1 MIVMKFGG
9 TSLEDAHAMEN
20 AIQIVT
26 RERHRQPVVVVSAIA
41 GATNTLIKAARVAN
55 EGRFEEA
62 KKQLNELLERHIT
75 ILENLVEERS
85 SIQALIFEMR
95 RRFEEMK
102 NLCYGIS
109 ILGELTNRSLD
120 AIVSIGEQ
128 LSSMIVSE
136 GMKERG
142 LSAVL
147 VDARGFMITD
157 DHFTCA
163 SPLFETIEEKAKV
176 VVLPHLAANKAVLT
190 QGFIGATEN
199 GVTTT
204 LGRGGS
210 DYSAAILGALL
221 DAEEIQIWTDVDG
234 ILTADPTV
242 VRNARKVKAMSFREG
257 SELAYFG
264 ARVLH
269 PSTILPAVKKKIP
282 VRVLN
287 SRRPSATGTL
297 ITSDTMKSTSVVKSI
312 AFKKGITVINIL
324 STRMLMAYGFL
335 ESIFA
340 VFGKW
345 KTAVDLVS
353 TSEVCV
359 SVTIDS
365 TTYLD
370 EIVDELKEFSEVT
383 LLPKKAIIC
392 IVGDEMRD
400 TPGVAARI
408 FNAIKD
414 VNIVMVSEGASEINL
429 SLVVDDSQVE
439 DAVRKL
445 HKEFFETVPDPEHFE
460 PLPQLAP

>member
-9 TSLEDAHAMEN
+9 TSVEDAHAMEN

-26 RERHRQPVVVVSAIA
+26 RERHRQPVVVLSAIA
-41 GATNTLIKAARVAN
+41 GATNTLIKSARLAN
-55 EGRFEEA
+55 EGSFDKVE
-62 KKQLNELLERHIT
+62 KQLNDLLERHVT

-85 SIQALIFEMR
+85 SIQRLIFEMR
-95 RRFEEMK
+95 RRFEEIK
-102 NLCYGIS
+102 NMCYGIS
-109 ILGELTNRSLD
+109 ILRELTNRSLD
-120 AIVSIGEQ
+120 TIASVGEQ
-128 LSSMIVSE
+128 LSSMIVAE
-136 GMKERG
+136 GMKERE
-142 LSAVL
+142 LPAVL
-147 VDARGFMITD
+147 VDAKGFMITD
-157 DHFTCA
+157 DQFTCA
-163 SPLFETIEEKAKV
+163 APLFVVIEQKAKTGI
-176 VVLPHLAANKAVLT
+176 LPHLAAKKVVVT
-190 QGFIGATEN
+190 QGFIGSTED

-242 VRNARKVKAMSFREG
+242 VRDARKVKAMSFREG

-269 PSTILPAVKKKIP
+269 PSTILPAVKKSIP

-297 ITSDTMKSTSVVKSI
+297 ITSDTPKSTSVVKSI

-365 TTYLD
+365 TAFLD
-370 EIVDELKEFSEVT
+370 EIIDELKEFSDVT

-392 IVGDEMRD
+392 IVGDEMRN

-414 VNIVMVSEGASEINL
+414 VNIAMVSEGASEINL
-429 SLVVDDSQVE
+429 SLVVDE
-439 DAVRKL
+439 DQIEEAVRQL
-445 HKEFFETVPDPEHFE
+445 HKEFFETVPDPELFE

>member
-20 AIQIVT
+20 AIQIVM
-26 RERHRQPVVVVSAIA
+26 RERNRQPVVVLSAVA
-41 GATNTLIKAARVAN
+41 GATNTLIKSARLAN
-55 EGRFEEA
+55 EGHFDQA
-62 KKQLNELLERHIT
+62 KEQLNDLLEQHVT
-75 ILENLVEERS
+75 ILENLVEKRS
-85 SIQALIFEMR
+85 SIQTLIFEMR
-95 RRFEEMK
+95 RRFEEIK
-102 NLCYGIS
+102 NMCYGIS
-109 ILGELTNRSLD
+109 ILRELTNRSLD
-120 AIVSIGEQ
+120 TIASVGEQ
-128 LSSMIVSE
+128 LSSMIVAE
-136 GMKERG
+136 GMKERE
-142 LSAVL
+142 LPAVL
-147 VDARGFMITD
+147 VDAKGFMITD
-157 DHFTCA
+157 DQFTCA
-163 SPLFETIEEKAKV
+163 APLFDVIEQKAKTGI
-176 VVLPHLAANKAVLT
+176 LPHLAAKKVVVT
-190 QGFIGATEN
+190 QGFIGSTED

-242 VRNARKVKAMSFREG
+242 VRDARKVKAMSFREG

-269 PSTILPAVKKKIP
+269 PSTILPAVKKDIP

-287 SRRPSATGTL
+287 SRRPNATGTL
-297 ITSDTMKSTSVVKSI
+297 ITSDTPKSTSVVKSI

-365 TTYLD
+365 TAYLD
-370 EIVDELKEFSEVT
+370 EIIDELKEFSDVT

-392 IVGDEMRD
+392 IVGDEMRN
-400 TPGVAARI
+400 TAGVAARI
-408 FNAIKD
+408 FNAIKA
-414 VNIVMVSEGASEINL
+414 VNIAMVSEGASEINL
-429 SLVVDDSQVE
+429 SLVVDEDQVE
-439 DAVRKL
+439 EAVRQL
-445 HKEFFETVPDPEHFE
+445 HKEFFETVPDPELFE

>member
-1 MIVMKFGG
+1 V
-9 TSLEDAHAMEN
+9 L
-20 AIQIVT
+20 
-26 RERHRQPVVVVSAIA
+26 SAIA
-41 GATNTLIKAARVAN
+41 GATNTLIKSARLAN
-55 EGRFEEA
+55 EGSFDKAE
-62 KKQLNELLERHIT
+62 KQLNALLERHVT

-85 SIQALIFEMR
+85 SIQTLIFEMR
-95 RRFEEMK
+95 RRFEEIK
-102 NLCYGIS
+102 NMCYGIS
-109 ILGELTNRSLD
+109 ILRELTNRSLD
-120 AIVSIGEQ
+120 TIASIGEQ
-128 LSSMIVSE
+128 LSSMIVAE
-136 GMKERG
+136 GMKERE
-142 LSAVL
+142 LPAVL
-147 VDARGFMITD
+147 VDAKGFMVTD
-157 DHFTCA
+157 DQFTCA
-163 SPLFETIEEKAKV
+163 APLFDVIEPKAKASILPHFAAKKV
-176 VVLPHLAANKAVLT
+176 VVT
-190 QGFIGATEN
+190 QGFIGSTED

-221 DAEEIQIWTDVDG
+221 NAEEIQIWTDVDG

-242 VRNARKVKAMSFREG
+242 VRDARKVKAMSFREG

-269 PSTILPAVKKKIP
+269 PSTILPAVKKSIP

-297 ITSDTMKSTSVVKSI
+297 ITSDTPKSTSVVKSI

-365 TTYLD
+365 TAYLD
-370 EIVDELKEFSEVT
+370 EIIDELKEFSDVT

-392 IVGDEMRD
+392 IVGDEMRN

-414 VNIVMVSEGASEINL
+414 VNIAMVSEGASEINL
-429 SLVVDDSQVE
+429 SLVVDEDQVE
-439 DAVRKL
+439 EAVRQL
-445 HKEFFETVPDPEHFE
+445 HKEFFETVPDPELFE
-460 PLPQLAP
+460 PLPQLVP

>member
-9 TSLEDAHAMEN
+9 TSVEDARAMTNVIE
-20 AIQIVT
+20 IVT
-26 RERHRQPVVVVSAIA
+26 RERHRQPVVVLSAIA
-41 GATNTLIKAARVAN
+41 GATDTLINAAHLAH

-62 KKQLNELLERHIT
+62 KNSLNELLERHVT
-75 ILENLVEERS
+75 VLENLVEKRS
-85 SIQALIFEMR
+85 SVQALIFEMR
-95 RRFEEMK
+95 KRFDELK

-109 ILGELTNRSLD
+109 ILRELTNRSLD
-120 AIVSIGEQ
+120 TIASVGEQ
-128 LSSMIVSE
+128 LSSMIVEE

-142 LSAVL
+142 LPAAL

-157 DHFTCA
+157 DHFTGA
-163 SPLFETIEEKAKV
+163 TPLFDVIEEKVKALILPRLSRKEV
-176 VVLPHLAANKAVLT
+176 VVT
-190 QGFIGATEN
+190 QGFIGATDN

-210 DYSAAILGALL
+210 DYSAAIVGTVLG
-221 DAEEIQIWTDVDG
+221 AEEIQIWTDVDG
-234 ILTADPTV
+234 ILTADPSV
-242 VRNARKVKAMSFREG
+242 VRDARKVKTMSFREA

-269 PSTILPAVKKKIP
+269 PSTILPAVKKNIP

-287 SRRPSATGTL
+287 SRRPSAMGTL
-297 ITSDTMKSTSVVKSI
+297 ITSEATKSTSVVKSI

-359 SVTIDS
+359 SVTLDS

-370 EIVDELKEFSEVT
+370 EVIDELKKFSDVT
-383 LLPKKAIIC
+383 LVPKRAIIC
-392 IVGDEMRD
+392 IVGDQMRN

-408 FNAIKD
+408 FSAIRD

-429 SLVVDDSQVE
+429 SLVVEDDQVE

-445 HKEFFETVPDPEHFE
+445 HKEFFETVPDPEIFE
-460 PLPQLAP
+460 PLPQAAT

>member
-26 RERHRQPVVVVSAIA
+26 REQNRQPVVVLSAIA
-41 GATNTLIKAARVAN
+41 GATNALIQSARLAN
-55 EGRFEEA
+55 EGRFDEA
-62 KKQLNELLERHIT
+62 KKQLNDLLERHVT
-75 ILENLVEERS
+75 ILENVVEQRP
-85 SIQALIFEMR
+85 SIQTLIFEMR
-95 RRFEEMK
+95 RRFEEIK
-102 NLCYGIS
+102 NMCYGIS
-109 ILGELTNRSLD
+109 ILRELTNRSLD
-120 AIVSIGEQ
+120 TIASIGEQ
-128 LSSMIVSE
+128 LSSMIVAE

-142 LSAVL
+142 LPAVL
-147 VDARGFMITD
+147 VDAKGFMITD
-157 DHFTCA
+157 DQFTCA
-163 SPLFETIEEKAKV
+163 MPLFDVTEQKAKAIVLPRLAAKEV
-176 VVLPHLAANKAVLT
+176 VVT
-190 QGFIGATEN
+190 QGFIGATED

-242 VRNARKVKAMSFREG
+242 VRDARKVKAMSFREG

-287 SRRPSATGTL
+287 SGRPSATGTL
-297 ITSDTMKSTSVVKSI
+297 ITSETMKSASVVKSI

-365 TTYLD
+365 TAYID
-370 EIVDELKEFSEVT
+370 EIVDELKEFSDVT

-392 IVGDEMRD
+392 IVGDEMRN

-414 VNIVMVSEGASEINL
+414 VNIAMVSEGASEINL
-429 SLVVDDSQVE
+429 SLVVDEDQVE
-439 DAVRKL
+439 EAVRQL
-445 HKEFFETVPDPEHFE
+445 HKEFFETVPDPELFE

>member
-9 TSLEDAHAMEN
+9 TSLEDARAMNN
-20 AIQIVT
+20 AIRIVT
-26 RERHRQPVVVVSAIA
+26 RERHRQPVVVLSAIA
-41 GATNTLIKAARVAN
+41 GATNTLISAAHLSR

-62 KKQLNELLERHIT
+62 KDSLNKLLERHVM
-75 ILENLVEERS
+75 ILENLVEKRS
-85 SIQALIFEMR
+85 SVQAQIFEMQ
-95 RRFEEMK
+95 RRFEELK
-102 NLCYGIS
+102 NLSYGIS
-109 ILGELTNRSLD
+109 ILRELTNRSLD
-120 AIVSIGEQ
+120 TIASVGEQ
-128 LSSMIVSE
+128 LSSMIFDE
-136 GMKERG
+136 GMRERG
-142 LSAVL
+142 LPVAL

-157 DHFTCA
+157 DQFTGA
-163 SPLFETIEEKAKV
+163 TPLLDLIEEKAKALILRHLTANEV
-176 VVLPHLAANKAVLT
+176 VVT
-190 QGFIGATEN
+190 QGFIGASEN

-210 DYSAAILGALL
+210 DYSAAIIGSVL

-234 ILTADPTV
+234 ILTGDPTV
-242 VRNARKVKAMSFREG
+242 VREARKLKVMSFREA

-269 PSTILPAVKKKIP
+269 PSTILPAVKKRIP

-297 ITSDTMKSTSVVKSI
+297 ITSEAAKSASVVKSI

-340 VFGKW
+340 VFRKW
-345 KTAVDLVS
+345 TTAVDLVS

-370 EIVDELKEFSEVT
+370 DIVDDLKKFSDVT

-392 IVGDEMRD
+392 IVGDQMRS

-408 FNAIKD
+408 FSAIKD
-414 VNIVMVSEGASEINL
+414 VNIAMVSEGASEINL
-429 SLVVDDSQVE
+429 SLVVEDNQVE

-445 HKEFFETVPDPEHFE
+445 HKEFFETVPDPEIFE
-460 PLPQLAP
+460 PLSEVAT

>member
-9 TSLEDAHAMEN
+9 TSLEDAHVMEN
-20 AIQIVT
+20 AIQIIT
-26 RERHRQPVVVVSAIA
+26 RERNRQPVVVLSAIA
-41 GATNTLIKAARVAN
+41 GATNTLIQTARLAN
-55 EGRFEEA
+55 EGRFDEA
-62 KKQLNELLERHIT
+62 KEQMNDLLERHVT
-75 ILENLVEERS
+75 ILENLVEKRS
-85 SIQALIFEMR
+85 SIQTLIFEMR
-95 RRFEEMK
+95 RRFEEIK
-102 NLCYGIS
+102 NMCYGIS
-109 ILGELTNRSLD
+109 ILRELTNRSLD
-120 AIVSIGEQ
+120 TIASIGEQ
-128 LSSMIVSE
+128 LSSMILAE

-142 LSAVL
+142 LAAVL
-147 VDARGFMITD
+147 VDAKGFMITD
-157 DHFTCA
+157 DQFTCA
-163 SPLFETIEEKAKV
+163 APLFDVIEQKAKAI
-176 VVLPHLAANKAVLT
+176 VLPHLASKEVVVT
-190 QGFIGATEN
+190 QGFIGATED

-242 VRNARKVKAMSFREG
+242 VRDARKVKAMSFREG

-269 PSTILPAVKKKIP
+269 PSTILPAVKKNIP

-287 SRRPSATGTL
+287 SRRPSATGTR

-365 TTYLD
+365 TAYLD
-370 EIVDELKEFSEVT
+370 EITDELREFSDVT

-392 IVGDEMRD
+392 VVGDEMRN

-414 VNIVMVSEGASEINL
+414 VNIAMVSEGASEINL
-429 SLVVDDSQVE
+429 SLVVDEDQVE
-439 DAVRKL
+439 EAVRQL
-445 HKEFFETVPDPEHFE
+445 HREFFETVPDPELFE

>member
-9 TSLEDAHAMEN
+9 TSVEDAHAMEN

-26 RERHRQPVVVVSAIA
+26 RERNRQPVVVLSAIA
-41 GATNTLIKAARVAN
+41 GATNALIQSARFANDGSFDKA
-55 EGRFEEA
+55 G
-62 KKQLNELLERHIT
+62 KQLNELLERHVT

-85 SIQALIFEMR
+85 SIQRLIFEMR
-95 RRFEEMK
+95 RRFEEIK
-102 NLCYGIS
+102 NICYGIS
-109 ILGELTNRSLD
+109 ILRELTNRSLD
-120 AIVSIGEQ
+120 TIASVGEQ
-128 LSSMIVSE
+128 LSSMIVAE

-142 LSAVL
+142 LPVVL
-147 VDARGFMITD
+147 VDAKGFMITND
-157 DHFTCA
+157 QFTCA
-163 SPLFETIEEKAKV
+163 APLFDVIEQKAKASI
-176 VVLPHLAANKAVLT
+176 LPHLAAKKVVVT
-190 QGFIGATEN
+190 QGFIGSTED

-234 ILTADPTV
+234 ILTADPTI
-242 VRNARKVKAMSFREG
+242 VRDARKVKAMSFREG

-269 PSTILPAVKKKIP
+269 PSTILPAVKKSIP

-287 SRRPSATGTL
+287 SKRPSATGTL
-297 ITSDTMKSTSVVKSI
+297 ITSDTPKSTSVVKSI

-365 TTYLD
+365 TAFLD
-370 EIVDELKEFSEVT
+370 EIIDELKEFSDVT

-392 IVGDEMRD
+392 IVGDEMRN

-414 VNIVMVSEGASEINL
+414 VNIAMVSEGASEINL
-429 SLVVDDSQVE
+429 SLVVDEGQVE
-439 DAVRKL
+439 AAVRQL
-445 HKEFFETVPDPEHFE
+445 HKEFFETVPDPELFE

>member
-9 TSLEDAHAMEN
+9 TSVEDAHAMEN

-26 RERHRQPVVVVSAIA
+26 RERHRQPVVVLSAIA
-41 GATNTLIKAARVAN
+41 GATNTLIKSARLAN
-55 EGRFEEA
+55 EGSFDKAE
-62 KKQLNELLERHIT
+62 KQLNALLERHVT

-85 SIQALIFEMR
+85 SIQTLIFEMR
-95 RRFEEMK
+95 RRFEEIK
-102 NLCYGIS
+102 NMCYGIS
-109 ILGELTNRSLD
+109 ILRELTNRSLD
-120 AIVSIGEQ
+120 TIASIGEQ
-128 LSSMIVSE
+128 LSSMIVAE
-136 GMKERG
+136 GMKERE
-142 LSAVL
+142 LPAVL
-147 VDARGFMITD
+147 VDAKGFMVTD
-157 DHFTCA
+157 DQFTCA
-163 SPLFETIEEKAKV
+163 APLFDVIEPKAKASILPHFAAKKV
-176 VVLPHLAANKAVLT
+176 VVT
-190 QGFIGATEN
+190 QGFIGSTED

-221 DAEEIQIWTDVDG
+221 NAEEIQIWTDVDG

-242 VRNARKVKAMSFREG
+242 VRDARKVKAMSFREG

-269 PSTILPAVKKKIP
+269 PSTILPAVKKSIP

-297 ITSDTMKSTSVVKSI
+297 ITSDTPRSTSVVKSI

-365 TTYLD
+365 TAYLD
-370 EIVDELKEFSEVT
+370 EIIDELKEFSDVT

-392 IVGDEMRD
+392 IVGDEMRN

-414 VNIVMVSEGASEINL
+414 VNIAMVSEGASEINL
-429 SLVVDDSQVE
+429 SLVVDEDQVE
-439 DAVRKL
+439 EAVRQL
-445 HKEFFETVPDPEHFE
+445 HKEFFETVPDPELFE
-460 PLPQLAP
+460 PLPQLVP

>member
-9 TSLEDAHAMEN
+9 TSVEDAHAMEN
-20 AIQIVT
+20 TIRIVM
-26 RERHRQPVVVVSAIA
+26 RERHREPVVVLSAIA
-41 GATNTLIKAARVAN
+41 GATNTLIKSARLAN
-55 EGRFEEA
+55 EGGFDKAE
-62 KKQLNELLERHIT
+62 KQLNDLLERHVT

-95 RRFEEMK
+95 RRFEEIK
-102 NLCYGIS
+102 NMCYGIS
-109 ILGELTNRSLD
+109 ILRELTNRSLD
-120 AIVSIGEQ
+120 TIASIGEQ
-128 LSSMIVSE
+128 LSSTIVVE

-142 LSAVL
+142 LPAVL
-147 VDARGFMITD
+147 VDAKGFMITD
-157 DHFTCA
+157 DQFMCA
-163 SPLFETIEEKAKV
+163 APLFDVIEQKAKAAILPLLAAKKV
-176 VVLPHLAANKAVLT
+176 VVT
-190 QGFIGATEN
+190 QGFIGSTED

-221 DAEEIQIWTDVDG
+221 EAEEIQIWTDVDG

-242 VRNARKVKAMSFREG
+242 VRDARKVKAMSFREG

-269 PSTILPAVKKKIP
+269 PSTILPAVKKSIP

-297 ITSDTMKSTSVVKSI
+297 ITSDTPKSTSVVKSI

-340 VFGKW
+340 VFGNW

-365 TTYLD
+365 TAYLD
-370 EIVDELKEFSEVT
+370 EIIQELKEFSDVT

-392 IVGDEMRD
+392 IVGDEMRN

-414 VNIVMVSEGASEINL
+414 VNIAMVSEGASEINL
-429 SLVVDDSQVE
+429 SLVVDEDQVE
-439 DAVRKL
+439 EAVRQL
-445 HKEFFETVPDPEHFE
+445 HKEFFETVPDPELFE

>member
-9 TSLEDAHAMEN
+9 TSVEDAHAMEN

-26 RERHRQPVVVVSAIA
+26 RERHRQPIVVLSAIA
-41 GATNTLIKAARVAN
+41 DATNTLIKSARLTN
-55 EGRFEEA
+55 EGSFGKAE
-62 KKQLNELLERHIT
+62 KQLNDLLERHVT

-85 SIQALIFEMR
+85 SIQTLIFEMR
-95 RRFEEMK
+95 RRFEEIK
-102 NLCYGIS
+102 NMCYGIS
-109 ILGELTNRSLD
+109 ILRELTNRSMD
-120 AIVSIGEQ
+120 TIVSIGEQ
-128 LSSMIVSE
+128 LSSMIVAE

-142 LSAVL
+142 LPAVL
-147 VDARGFMITD
+147 VDAKGFMITD
-157 DHFTCA
+157 DQFTCA
-163 SPLFETIEEKAKV
+163 APLFDVIEQKAKAA
-176 VVLPHLAANKAVLT
+176 VLPHLAAKKVVVT
-190 QGFIGATEN
+190 QGFIGSTKD

-221 DAEEIQIWTDVDG
+221 NAEEIQIWTDVDG
-234 ILTADPTV
+234 ILTADPTI
-242 VRNARKVKAMSFREG
+242 VRDARKVKAMSFREG

-297 ITSDTMKSTSVVKSI
+297 ITSDTPKSTSVVKSI

-335 ESIFA
+335 ESIFS

-365 TTYLD
+365 TAYLD
-370 EIVDELKEFSEVT
+370 EIIDELKEFSDVS

-392 IVGDEMRD
+392 IVGDEMRN

-414 VNIVMVSEGASEINL
+414 VNIAMVSEGASEINL
-429 SLVVDDSQVE
+429 SLVVDEDQVE

-445 HKEFFETVPDPEHFE
+445 HTEFFETVPDPELFE
-460 PLPQLAP
+460 PLPQLAQ